1 MFTGLVETLG
11 TIKEVATNKE
21 GRTIRVLSP
30 IAKELQIDDS
40 VAVNGCCQTV
50 IERTDNEFLV
60 QAVHV
65 TLEKTTLGELKS
77 GDEVNLELAMR
88 ASDRLG
94 GHLVQGHVNAVTELS
109 SIKEI
114 GKNWEIWFKVPQGQG
129 KYIVKE
135 GSICIEGISLT
146 VADLTDDE
154 FMVTII
160 PHTYEKTN
168 LKHKRSGSRVNIE
181 VDILAKYIERLLAP
195 YGNNKSKIDSSF
207 LKDNG
212 FA

>member
-11 TIKEVATNKE
+11 TIKEVASNKE
-21 GRTIRVLSP
+21 GRTLRVSSP
-30 IAKELQIDDS
+30 IAKDLQIDDS
-40 VAVNGCCQTV
+40 VSINGACQTV
-50 IERTDNEFLV
+50 IERTDSEFLV

-65 TLEKTTLGELKS
+65 TLEKTTLGELET

-94 GHLVQGHVNAVTELS
+94 GHMVQGHVNTVTELS
-109 SIKEI
+109 RIKEI
-114 GKNWEIWFKVPQGQG
+114 GKNWEIWFKLPEGQE

-146 VADLTDDE
+146 VADLTDSE

-160 PHTYEKTN
+160 PHTYSKTN
-168 LKHKRSGSRVNIE
+168 LKHKTPGSRVNIE
-181 VDILAKYIERLLAP
+181 VDILAKYIERLLTP
-195 YGNNKSKIDSSF
+195 YAGKLENN
-207 LKDNG
+207 L
-212 FA
+212 